1 MVTAPLRGPIAPGL
15 KLTLMA
21 QVALGASWLG
31 QLLVCVKSPL
41 ARMLPRLRLALFW
54 LFLREALRL
63 RLVLPTTTPPK
74 SSAAG
79 ESVTRETPV
88 PASVTVCGLL
98 AALWLMVSRPAWTP
112 MAGGVKVTSR
122 VQLCD
127 GPTAAPQL
135 LL

>member
-1 MVTAPLRGPIAPGL
+1 MVTAPLRGPIAAGL

-31 QLLVCVKSPL
+31 QLLVYVKSPL
-41 ARMLPRLRLALFW
+41 ARMRPMASLGLFW
-54 LFLREALRL
+54 LFLREALRFT
-63 RLVLPTTTPPK
+63 LVLPTTTPPK

-79 ESVTRETPV
+79 ESVIWETPV

-98 AALWLMVSRPAWTP
+98 AALWLMVSTPACTP
-112 MAGGVKVTSR
+112 MAGGMKFTSR